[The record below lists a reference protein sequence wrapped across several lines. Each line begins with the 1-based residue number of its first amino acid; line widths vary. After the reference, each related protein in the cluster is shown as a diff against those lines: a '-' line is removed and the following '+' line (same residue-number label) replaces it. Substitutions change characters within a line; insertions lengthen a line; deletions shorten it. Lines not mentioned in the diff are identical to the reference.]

1 MIDYAHNP
9 HGLAAMSELA
19 DAMRRN
25 RLICVLGLPGDR
37 RDEDIRHAARIVG
50 QHFDRVIVRDDF
62 DLRGRKPGEVA
73 KIIRDGLISGGLS
86 AAQIVERPVE
96 EEAIAYAVSEAQPG
110 DLIVYIA
117 DKPEIAARYVESLRQ
132 SVKQEQQLTS
142 AGR

>member
-1 MIDYAHNP
+1 
-9 HGLAAMSELA
+9 
-19 DAMRRN
+19 
-25 RLICVLGLPGDR
+25 
-37 RDEDIRHAARIVG
+37 
-50 QHFDRVIVRDDF
+50 VIVRDDF